1 MPKPSWR
8 GKIDLRGAVCD
19 TGGTWKPS
27 SCSAISNFRSIVED
41 NLPQQTPCKV
51 LIVEDDRPTR
61 KLLERIIAARGHA
74 VVGCESAEAAME
86 KLQTEFFP
94 LITLDIQLPGMSGL
108 ELARQLRSHGNGSHY
123 YILVGTG
130 NNRPEDLR
138 EILEAGADDYIA
150 KPYNPGLLDV
160 RLTVAE
166 AAVKEIARRKQ
177 LEEELLFL
185 ARHDPLTRLFN
196 RSQLDSALA
205 TAIEQSASGAP
216 GTVLYLDLDN
226 FKIINDTL
234 GHDTGDKLLQQ
245 VATTLKKLAGEDN
258 VLVRFGGD
266 EFVLILPG
274 CELSQGVKLA
284 ETLIERIDE
293 IVFVSGNRT
302 FRVGASIGAARVEPG
317 MSPADVMSAADSACY
332 AAKAR
337 GRNRVEIYRPEKSE
351 MTQLIADT
359 DWSTRIR
366 DAMRDG
372 SLQLWFQPI
381 VSLTEKK
388 IVYQEILLRYVDPQH
403 GEPVHPAVF
412 LSALRRFGQS
422 IRLDRFV
429 IARSFEA
436 LAANPDLSLSINI
449 SGALFGDD
457 AYCEFVE
464 SMLENSGINPQR
476 VLFEIT
482 ENDLIPNLQ
491 AASGAMKRLQ
501 AAGCKFGLDDF
512 GSGFSSL
519 SYLKSLPINFLKIEG
534 AFTRDLPNQAFN
546 QAVLRA
552 IRIMADVLNIHTVAE
567 FVETSSEYDLLRE
580 IGISCAQ
587 GHYVAVPRSTPYK
600 VSEIGIFGGEPQ
612 A

>member
-1 MPKPSWR
+1 
-8 GKIDLRGAVCD
+8 
-19 TGGTWKPS
+19 
-27 SCSAISNFRSIVED
+27 VED

>member
-1 MPKPSWR
+1 MSP
-8 GKIDLRGAVCD
+8 L
-19 TGGTWKPS
+19 
-27 SCSAISNFRSIVED
+27 
-41 NLPQQTPCKV
+41 TPCRV
-51 LIVEDDRPTR
+51 LVVEDDRPTR
-61 KLLERIIAARGHA
+61 KLLERLIAARGHD
-74 VVGCESAEAAME
+74 VVGCESAEEALE
-86 KLQTEFFP
+86 HLRQDFFP

-108 ELARQLRSHGNGSHY
+108 ELARLLRSHGNGSHY

-150 KPYNPGLLDV
+150 KPYNPGLFDV

-166 AAVKEIARRKQ
+166 AAVKEISRRKA

-185 ARHDPLTRLFN
+185 AHHDPLTRLYN
-196 RSQLDSALA
+196 RTQLDPALEA
-205 TAIEQSASGAP
+205 AIGNAQSGVA

-234 GHDTGDKLLQQ
+234 GHDTGDKLLVQ
-245 VATTLKKLAGEDN
+245 VADALKALAGEGN
-258 VLVRFGGD
+258 ILVRFGGD
-266 EFVLILPG
+266 EFVLVLPG
-274 CELSQGVKLA
+274 WDIADGVRLG
-284 ETLIERIDE
+284 ESIIESIDG
-293 IVFVSGNRT
+293 IVFVSGERA
-302 FRVGASIGAARVEPG
+302 FRVGVSIGAASLAAG
-317 MSPADVMSAADSACY
+317 MTPADAMSAADAACY
-332 AAKAR
+332 VAKAR
-337 GRNRVEIYRPEKSE
+337 GRNRVEIYHPEKSE
-351 MTQLIADT
+351 MMQLIADT
-359 DWSTRIR
+359 DWSARIR

-381 VSLTEKK
+381 VSLSERR
-388 IVYQEILLRYVDPQH
+388 IVYQEILLRYVDSRH
-403 GEPVHPAVF
+403 DEPVHPAMF

-436 LAANPDLSLSINI
+436 LAANPGLSLSINI

-464 SMLENSGINPQR
+464 SMIEHSGIDPTR

-491 AASGAMKRLQ
+491 AAQGAMKRLQ
-501 AAGCKFGLDDF
+501 NLGCRFGLDDF

-519 SYLKSLPINFLKIEG
+519 SYLKSLPIDFLKIEG
-534 AFTRDLPNQAFN
+534 AFTRDLPNQVFN
-546 QAVLRA
+546 QAALRA
-552 IRIMADVLNIHTVAE
+552 IRIMADVLEVHTVAE
-567 FVETSSEYDLLRE
+567 FVETREEFDLIRS

-587 GHYVAVPRSTPYK
+587 GHYVGAPRRTPYEL
-600 VSEIGIFGGEPQ
+600 SEISVLDDPGPNVGL
-612 A
+612 

>member
-1 MPKPSWR
+1 
-8 GKIDLRGAVCD
+8 
-19 TGGTWKPS
+19 
-27 SCSAISNFRSIVED
+27 VED
-41 NLPQQTPCKV
+41 SLQHISPCKV
-51 LIVEDDRPTR
+51 LVVEDDRPTR
-61 KLLERIIAARGHA
+61 KLLERIIGSRGHE
-74 VVGCESAEAAME
+74 VVGCESAEAALE
-86 KLQTEFFP
+86 RLQSEFFP

-108 ELARQLRSHGNGSHY
+108 ELARQLRAHGNGSHY

-185 ARHDPLTRLFN
+185 ARHDPLTRLYN
-196 RSQLDSALA
+196 RSQLDGALESAIKKA
-205 TAIEQSASGAP
+205 ADGTP

-234 GHDTGDKLLQQ
+234 GHDTGDKLLLQ
-245 VATTLKKLAGEDN
+245 VAATLKSLAGEGN

-274 CELSQGVKLA
+274 CELDAGVKLA
-284 ETLIERIDE
+284 ETIIERIE
-293 IVFVSGNRT
+293 GIVFVSAGRT
-302 FRVGASIGAARVEPG
+302 FRVGASIGAATVGPG

-359 DWSTRIR
+359 NWSTRIR

-372 SLQLWFQPI
+372 SLQLWYQPI
-381 VSLTEKK
+381 VSIPERK
-388 IVYQEILLRYVDPQH
+388 IIYQEILLRYVDPQH
-403 GEPVHPAVF
+403 GEPVHPAMF
-412 LSALRRFGQS
+412 LSAMRRFGQS

-429 IARSFEA
+429 IAKSFEA
-436 LAANPDLSLSINI
+436 LAANPGLSLSINI

-464 SMLENSGINPQR
+464 SMLEHSGIDPQR

-501 AAGCKFGLDDF
+501 DVGCKFGLDDF

-519 SYLKSLPINFLKIEG
+519 SYLKSLPIDFLKIEG
-534 AFTRDLPNQAFN
+534 AFTRDLPNQTFN
-546 QAVLRA
+546 QAALRA
-552 IRIMADVLNIHTVAE
+552 IRIMADVLKVHTVAE
-567 FVETSSEYDLLRE
+567 YVETKAEFELLHE

-587 GHYVAVPRSTPYK
+587 GHFVAVPRETPYEQYEVEASK
-600 VSEIGIFGGEPQ
+600 PE
-612 A
+612 AN